1 MRASRVLKKSSSSHT
16 CSGRPRS
23 WRWCTLEIR
32 QRRPVWKP
40 VTHEVAGPDT
50 STCPP
55 WAIPRSRGAPDHC
68 LAVVCET
75 IAAGPSTYACVV
87 PLYMDRHDAPGI
99 TPEELADAHTRDV
112 DVQEKRGVRYHTYWF
127 DPANGS
133 VFCLAEG
140 PSKQALEA
148 VHQEAHGLRAGTI
161 LELNPNVP
169 LNELLGP
176 RPEFPLGT
184 PYAAP
189 AMRAI
194 VFTDLAGSVEQT
206 SRLGDDGHLEVLRVH
221 NKIIRDELSTRGG
234 REVKHTG
241 DGIMAAFTSVASAVA
256 FAIAAQRAF
265 HDYNQSSALPLD
277 VKIGISAG
285 EPVTDGND
293 DLFGAAVQLAARLC
307 AFAAAGEIAASVAV
321 RELSVGKQFRFE
333 HRGLVQIKGL
343 PEPITAYRVSWR
355 DDD

>member
-1 MRASRVLKKSSSSHT
+1 
-16 CSGRPRS
+16 
-23 WRWCTLEIR
+23 
-32 QRRPVWKP
+32 
-40 VTHEVAGPDT
+40 
-50 STCPP
+50 
-55 WAIPRSRGAPDHC
+55 
-68 LAVVCET
+68 
-75 IAAGPSTYACVV
+75 
-87 PLYMDRHDAPGI
+87 MDRHDAPGV
-99 TPEELADAHTRDV
+99 TPEEIADAHTRDV
-112 DVQEKRGVRYHTYWF
+112 EIQAKHRVHYHTYWF

-148 VHQEAHGLRAGTI
+148 VHQEAHGLLAEKI
-161 LELNPNVP
+161 LELDPNVP
-169 LNELLGP
+169 LNELFGT

-221 NKIIRDELSTRGG
+221 NKIIREELGTHGG

-265 HDYNQSSALPLD
+265 HDHNQSSAVPLD

-285 EPVTDGND
+285 EPVTDDND

-307 AFAAAGEIAASVAV
+307 GFASAGEIVASVAV

-333 HRGLVQIKGL
+333 DRGLVQLKGL
-343 PEPITAYRVSWR
+343 PEPTTAYRVAWR
-355 DDD
+355 DDDS